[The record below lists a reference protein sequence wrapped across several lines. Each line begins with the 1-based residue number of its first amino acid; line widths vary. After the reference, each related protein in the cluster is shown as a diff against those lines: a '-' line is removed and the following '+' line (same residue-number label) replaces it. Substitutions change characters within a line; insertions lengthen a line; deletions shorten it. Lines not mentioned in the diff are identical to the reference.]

1 MTICRTCIVIRWDI
15 VQRGL
20 RLEDPSLLGDTKEG
34 IQSCNVS
41 KGGKEQDFGAGGRTE
56 RGITMK

>member
-1 MTICRTCIVIRWDI
+1 MTVCRTCIVIIRWDI

-41 KGGKEQDFGAGGRTE
+41 KGGKEQDFWGG
-56 RGITMK
+56 GKD